1 MSKSNKLKKVA
12 RQLRSLN
19 LKKESS
25 YILSLI
31 KSSSLDG
38 SNDIGEDLG
47 GEEEDKVDISDFLTR
62 DLPSDLKLKFLWAV
76 KRNFGRKEV
85 WREDILEKIL
95 GLIHYYIDLIVT
107 NNSDINVL
115 MKKKHDRYGRT
126 DDDLPEI
133 LQRRENIIDNLKIT
147 ISVFKELGGEFN
159 RSIEDLVEEQDRE
172 RRLDGDPS
180 LS

>member
-1 MSKSNKLKKVA
+1 MSKSNKIKKVA
-12 RQLRSLN
+12 KQLQSLN

-31 KSSSLDG
+31 KTSSSDG

-62 DLPSDLKLKFLWAV
+62 DLPSDLKIKFLWAV

-85 WREDILEKIL
+85 WREDILEKIRD
-95 GLIHYYIDLIVT
+95 LIYYYIDLIVT
-107 NNSDINVL
+107 NNSDINIL
-115 MKKKHDRYGRT
+115 KTRKYDQFGRT
-126 DDDLPEI
+126 EEDLPKL
-133 LQRRENIIDNLKIT
+133 LQRREEVIDNLKIT

-159 RSIEDLVEEQDRE
+159 RSIEDLVEEQGRE
-172 RRLDGDPS
+172 REI
-180 LS
+180 